1 MKKITLQAT
10 IPEECATMRVDQA
23 LAKLFPDYSRSTL
36 QNWIKADFVRIDGK
50 APTQKTK
57 VNSGQEVIIHAILE
71 NFDQR
76 NVPENIP
83 LDIIFE
89 DDDLLVINKP
99 AGLVVHPGAG
109 NLQHTLM
116 NALLHHAPELTHLP
130 RAGIVHRLDK
140 DTSGL
145 LVIAKNL
152 ASHHSL
158 IKQLQQ
164 REVQR
169 VYQAIANGLII
180 SGATISERIGRH
192 PRQRLKMAVISAGKE
207 AITEYRVLEKFRAHT
222 LIKVQLQ
229 TGRTHQIR
237 VHMAH
242 IHHPIVGD
250 QLYGGRFKL
259 PAKIS
264 PELKTALQHFKR
276 QALHAWQLSLIHP
289 RTKDKMSWKAEIPED
304 MQNLIG
310 LMRKDCCH
318 V

>member
-10 IPEECATMRVDQA
+10 IPDECATMRVDQA

-152 ASHHSL
+152 SSHHSL